1 MSFNRENV
9 IWRSANGVW
18 SIGFYTVHESVGP
31 FGDDDEYDPEW
42 DVDYD
47 YGSFAWAS
55 TGHVSQEDAIAAW
68 KGANPGMHTIENRT
82 ERAVE
87 LDAML
92 KEFMGR
98 SSTGNMFW

>member
-9 IWRSANGVW
+9 IWRSASGVW
-18 SIGFYTVHESVGP
+18 SIGFYVVHESVGP

-47 YGSFAWAS
+47 YDSFEWAS
-55 TGHVSQEDAIAAW
+55 TGHASEDEAIRSW
-68 KGANPGMHTIENRT
+68 KGANPGMHAIESRA
-82 ERAVE
+82 ERIAE

-92 KEFMGR
+92 KEFLDR
-98 SSTGNMFW
+98 SNNRRA